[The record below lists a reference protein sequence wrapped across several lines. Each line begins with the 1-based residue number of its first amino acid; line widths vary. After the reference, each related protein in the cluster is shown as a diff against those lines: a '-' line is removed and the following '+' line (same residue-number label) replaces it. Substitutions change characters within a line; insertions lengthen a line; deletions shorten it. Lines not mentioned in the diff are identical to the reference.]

1 MFDAPLGQHLRASQ
15 SPVEHRLRDIHLVS
29 QSPITLFHFPQNLQA
44 NPELAENSSL
54 LARAELHYRHCNN
67 ILDK

>member
-29 QSPITLFHFPQNLQA
+29 QFQSLLSFFSQNLQA

-54 LARAELHYRHCNN
+54 LERAELHYRLCNN